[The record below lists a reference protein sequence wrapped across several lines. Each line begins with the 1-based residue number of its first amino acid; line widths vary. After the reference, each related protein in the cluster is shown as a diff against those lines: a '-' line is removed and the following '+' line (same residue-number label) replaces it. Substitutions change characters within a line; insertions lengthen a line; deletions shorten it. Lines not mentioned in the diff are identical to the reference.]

1 MAKSIKAIKCPH
13 CGSIKVSTIRPDYY
27 KCDSC
32 GTEFFLDSDD
42 ININHNYNY
51 PRSNPDQ
58 YKAIRIV
65 LFAVVG
71 FITLMF
77 VIGALSALF
86 SKKPEPNYST
96 YTSSNTADKKE
107 EAITLEWN
115 YASNELFLDKNNV
128 PHVVV
133 VGNVRDS
140 KARFDEGKDNKVYI
154 GLFDPKTGKKEWIK
168 QLMDTPVELSS
179 SDVKLQVFE
188 DQNLYI
194 IVKSKYI
201 YQLDRNSLTFKSVL
215 EDYVK
220 DAPSL
225 STGIAKVE
233 FKYEDY
239 GSSYQ
244 IINNEG
250 QNLAYYPLINK
261 SIPDK
266 QLYDERRKKLP
277 NPTTKTEF
285 TFSSKS
291 SYYPE
296 EKIQLIQYSYQY
308 QYGFPKDSPR
318 FSWDKDYGRSGI
330 FTDRDPYKKVLINSW
345 QFKGTRLISFKDFT
359 PGRLYFQP
367 VVIAQNNKTL
377 LIAYKPTPAEDDPLQ
392 IQLLDVATGA
402 IQKTVTTDLKSIYK
416 NGYLLN
422 DGFIVKSSSD
432 YYYFDNSG
440 KQINKF
446 EGYNPKFDSL
456 N

>member
-1 MAKSIKAIKCPH
+1 MAKNIKAIKCPH
-13 CGSIKVSTIRPDYY
+13 CGSIKITTLRPDYY

-51 PRSNPDQ
+51 PRNNTDQ
-58 YKAIRIV
+58 YKALRIV

-71 FITLMF
+71 FIAVMF
-77 VIGALSALF
+77 IIGAISAIF
-86 SKKPEPNYST
+86 SKKPEPSYST
-96 YTSSNTADKKE
+96 YSGSNSANEKE
-107 EAITLEWN
+107 EAEPLEWN
-115 YASNELFLDKNNV
+115 YASNTLFMDKNNT

-133 VGNVRDS
+133 VGNVGTFRKRMDS
-140 KARFDEGKDNKVYI
+140 PKYNKVYI
-154 GLFDPKTGKKEWIK
+154 GLFDPKTGKKEWVK
-168 QLMDTPVELSS
+168 ALMDTPVELSS

-201 YQLDRNSLTFKSVL
+201 YQLDKNTLTYKSVL
-215 EDYVK
+215 ENYVK

-239 GSSYQ
+239 GSAYQ

-261 SIPDK
+261 AIPDK
-266 QLYDERRKKLP
+266 MLYEERRKKLP

-296 EKIQLIQYSYQY
+296 EKIQLIQYTYHY
-308 QYGFPKDSPR
+308 QYGYPKDTPR
-318 FSWDKDYGRSGI
+318 FSWDKDYGGSGI
-330 FTDRDPYKKVLINSW
+330 FTDRDPYKKVLINPW
-345 QFKGTRLISFKDFT
+345 QFKGARLISFKDFT

-367 VVIAQNNKTL
+367 IVVAQNDKTL
-377 LIAYKPTPAEDDPLQ
+377 LIAYKPTPAEDDPFQ
-392 IQLLDVATGA
+392 IQLLDITTGA
-402 IQKTVTTDLKSIYK
+402 IQKTFTTDLKSIYG
-416 NGYLLN
+416 NGTLLK
-422 DGFIVKSSSD
+422 DGFIVRGSSD
-432 YYYFDNSG
+432 YYYFDNNG

-446 EGYNPKFDSL
+446 EGYNPKFDTL

>member
-51 PRSNPDQ
+51 PSKSPDQ
-58 YKAIRIV
+58 YKPIRIV

-86 SKKPEPNYST
+86 SKKPNRNST
-96 YTSSNTADKKE
+96 YSSSNTTSDAED
-107 EAITLEWN
+107 AVFEWN
-115 YASNELFLDKNNV
+115 RASNQLFIDKNNK
-128 PHVVV
+128 PHIVL
-133 VGNVRDS
+133 VGNVRNS
-140 KARFDEGKDNKVYI
+140 KARYDDNKDNKLYI
-154 GLFDPKTGKKEWIK
+154 GLFDPKTGEK
-168 QLMDTPVELSS
+168 QWVKPLMETPFELPG
-179 SDVKLQVFE
+179 SDVDLKVFD

-194 IVKSKYI
+194 IVKNKYI
-201 YQLDRNSLTFKSVL
+201 YQLDKNTLNYKSVL

-220 DAPSL
+220 AAPSF
-225 STGIAKVE
+225 SSGIAKVE
-233 FKYEDY
+233 FKYENY
-239 GSSYQ
+239 GSGFQ
-244 IINNEG
+244 MINNEG
-250 QNLAYYPLINK
+250 KNIVYYPLINK
-261 SIPDK
+261 AIPDK
-266 QLYDERRKKLP
+266 VFHEEPEKPLP
-277 NPTTKTEF
+277 NPQTKTAF
-285 TFSSKS
+285 AFSSES
-291 SYYPE
+291 SDYPE
-296 EKIQLIQYSYQY
+296 EKIQLIQYTFKYQSGY
-308 QYGFPKDSPR
+308 PRDIPR
-318 FSWDKDYGRSGI
+318 FEWYKDYGGSGI
-330 FTDRDPYKKVLINSW
+330 FTDRDPYKKVLISRW
-345 QFKGTRLISFKDFT
+345 GIEGSRIIDFKDLT

-367 VVIAQNNKTL
+367 VVIAKNDKTL

-392 IQLLDVATGA
+392 IQLLDISTGA
-402 IQKTVTTDLKSIYK
+402 IQKTITTELKSIDK